1 VYFAVFAIPIFTR
14 VRERPAMGKLPSGSA
29 LLKLPF
35 QRIAETIRA
44 VRTYKEFGKF
54 MLAFL
59 VYNDGILMML
69 GFAAIL
75 GTVLFGMGT
84 EQMIVFMILVQI
96 ASIPGAYVMGWV
108 TDRLGARPSLLLSLA
123 GMLVAVVWLYFA
135 GSTLDFYI
143 IGLIAGFSLT
153 GAQSVS
159 RAFVSILAPH
169 GRTAEFYGFFAVAG
183 RTSSFIGPLVFGVVA
198 HRMTLW
204 YQARNLVDTVAEQY
218 GHRVAVLSIGAF
230 LLVGA
235 LLLLLVNERV
245 ARRTPEVNPAPE

>member
-1 VYFAVFAIPIFTR
+1 
-14 VRERPAMGKLPSGSA
+14 
-29 LLKLPF
+29 
-35 QRIAETIRA
+35 
-44 VRTYKEFGKF
+44 

-84 EQMIVFMILVQI
+84 EQMIVFMILVQL
-96 ASIPGAYVMGWV
+96 ASIPGAFVMGWAA
-108 TDRLGARPSLLLSLA
+108 DKLGARSSLLLSLT
-123 GMLVAVVWLYFA
+123 GMLIAVVWLYFA
-135 GSTLDFYI
+135 GSTIAFYV
-143 IGLIAGFSLT
+143 IGLVAGFSLT

-159 RAFVSILAPH
+159 RAFVGILAPE
-169 GRTAEFYGFFAVAG
+169 GRSAEFYGFFAVAG

-204 YQARNLVDTVAEQY
+204 YQARNLVDTVAEQQ
-218 GHRVAVLSIGAF
+218 GHRAAILSIGAF

-235 LLLLLVNERV
+235 LLLLLVHERA
-245 ARRTPEVNPAPE
+245 ARQPVNTPTATD